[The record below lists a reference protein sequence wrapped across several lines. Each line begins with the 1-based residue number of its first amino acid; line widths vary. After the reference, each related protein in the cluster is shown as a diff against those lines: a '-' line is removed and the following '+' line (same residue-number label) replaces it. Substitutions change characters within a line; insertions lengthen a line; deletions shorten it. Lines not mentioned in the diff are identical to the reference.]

1 MKTSRLLSPGESSP
15 AENFNNLT
23 ISAFAES
30 RRLAQPFYQTMR
42 TLLPPLPESM
52 SHAGSLRTWLS
63 FLFVTMALCL
73 SLSTAKA
80 TSVTWDG
87 DSGTNLFWATP
98 GNWDLGTVPT
108 SSDAVYFTATGA
120 AASGVTSSVTDN
132 YTIQSLNFTAYTT
145 GEAQHL
151 EIADGKTLTLA
162 SPSGSTILGVG
173 LYAAAATSSGIT
185 KAVFSG
191 DGTLTVNGSTTKNI
205 LVANTGAG
213 AYTAEAVLDL
223 SGLANFNA
231 TVGTFAIGTG
241 TGLNST
247 SSFIRGRTLLAQNST
262 ITATSIVVGSGG
274 SNSNYNQGYLEL
286 GQSTVLNVDALSVG
300 LQKSN
305 GYMYFQEGTYGASL
319 QLRGRSGGSTRATIN
334 VGQYGSS
341 GSPQVYGEIDWRGGN
356 VDAMVSDLNVGYG
369 SSTGGGNTYGYFKY
383 SSGTIDATTVS
394 VALQSGAV
402 AAPTTTPLPSPTAAL
417 YGVAKVGGDAQMT
430 VGTLKI
436 GTNSTTATSYK
447 NVNALF
453 WMDGGSVTVDTALT
467 IAYTPD
473 GSLGTSTGELRLTGG
488 SLTVNAANGIQAGA
502 LTTNTQSNSILTVDG
517 GHLNMTGK
525 AIGSATS
532 KIKTLNFYSG
542 ELKNIGEING
552 GDALVKTTGG
562 VLLMSGTNTYTGG
575 TTINGGLVSFVS
587 DAALPDTGTVTVNS
601 GGAVAFG
608 YSNNV
613 QAILNSGIVSHASTG
628 SIALTSSQ
636 SGQNID
642 FSQATGANMAAY
654 LGAYG
659 NVTYTGTYTPYTA
672 GVYRLGG
679 GTGTLTYGANISGS
693 DSVIIGGS
701 TGTVILSG
709 NNTYTG
715 GTTINVGTLKL
726 TNIDD
731 IGASNNALTF
741 NGGTLAWGSGVS
753 SDISSGRTVTFN
765 SGGATF
771 DTAGNNVTFASAVGN
786 GGSGGLT
793 KTGNGT
799 LTLQAL
805 NTYTGAT
812 TVNGGTLKL
821 DLATNNT
828 GVINSSS
835 ALVLGGGILNVQGKS
850 SGTSSQTLG
859 NVTLSAASASKIV
872 LNPSTGSGTTL
883 TLGNT
888 WTRNAGSTLHIDL
901 SAGGIVSSQPIAS
914 VSSQGEQSNLLGYT
928 TIQDGSGIGFGIVVN
943 NALVRYTAAKIISA
957 SGDNLGGNYN
967 MMFVGNGSTITLGSS
982 AASVGTMQFNT
993 SANSGTLDLNGKSI
1007 SVTRQAIL
1015 MTGSHDYTITNG
1027 ILGAPST
1034 ELIVQQY
1041 GAGILDIASAV
1052 ASYPGVRESGG
1063 TNVTVSTGSLT
1074 KAGTGTLR
1082 LSGDSTY
1089 TGATTVTGGTLLL
1102 DGSITSNVTVNQGA
1116 TLGGIGTTS
1125 ESIIASAGSF
1135 LAPGTTS
1142 SAKGTLTADNLTW
1155 NGGATFQFNLSTTDN
1170 TSDRI
1175 DLTGV
1180 FVMGLDGAYTF
1191 DFLGGGYDG
1200 GVYTLLNFNGHTF
1213 TSASQFSYTNLGAGL
1228 NGEFSISNDSLV
1240 FTVIPEPQTW
1250 ALLIGGSLV
1259 AFMARRRFRRLA

>member
-1 MKTSRLLSPGESSP
+1 MKTTRLLSPGESSP

-23 ISAFAES
+23 FSAFAAS
-30 RRLAQPFYQTMR
+30 RRLAQPFHQTMR

-52 SHAGSLRTWLS
+52 SSHAGSLRTWLS
-63 FLFVTMALCL
+63 FLFAMMALCL
-73 SLSTAKA
+73 SLSPAKA
-80 TSVTWDG
+80 TSITWDG

-132 YTIQSLNFTAYTT
+132 YTIQSLTFSALTT
-145 GEAQHL
+145 GTSQHI
-151 EIADGKTLTLA
+151 EIDSGKTLTVSNL
-162 SPSGSTILGVG
+162 SGSGTVLGVG
-173 LYAAAATSSGIT
+173 LYTSGGSATTGTSAI
-185 KAVFSG
+185 FSG
-191 DGTLTVNGSTTKNI
+191 EGTLSVTGGSSRTITVSN
-205 LVANTGAG
+205 AG
-213 AYTAEAVLDL
+213 NSNALLDM
-223 SGLANFNA
+223 SDLANFNA
-231 TVGTFAIGTG
+231 SVGTISIAGGIG
-241 TGLNST
+241 NFSNQYARM
-247 SSFIRGRTLLAQNST
+247 ILAKNST
-262 ITATSIVVGSGG
+262 ITATKIDVAVGG
-274 SNSNYNQGYLEL
+274 SNANYNVGHFDL
-286 GQSTVLNVDALSVG
+286 GETTVLNVGTLTVG
-300 LQKSN
+300 GAKSN
-305 GYMYFQEGTYGASL
+305 GYMSFQEGIYGGSL
-319 QLRGRSGGSTRATIN
+319 QVRGSTGGTSRAIIN
-334 VGQYGSS
+334 VGQYGTS
-341 GSPQVYGEIDWRGGN
+341 GSPQVYGEIDWRAGN
-356 VDAMVSDLNVGYG
+356 VDALVSSLNVGYG
-369 SSTGGGNTYGYFKY
+369 SSTGSGTTYGYFKY
-383 SSGTIDATTVS
+383 SSGTIDATTV
-394 VALQSGAV
+394 ALAVQGPSPV
-402 AAPTTTPLPSPTAAL
+402 AAWASPTPTL
-417 YGVAKVGGDAQMT
+417 YGVSKIGGDAQMT

-436 GTNSTTATSYK
+436 GESASAANYK
-447 NVNALF
+447 YINALF
-453 WMDGGSVTVDTALT
+453 LIDGGDVTVNTALT
-467 IAYTPD
+467 LASTPD
-473 GSLGTSTGELRLTGG
+473 SSVASVTGELRLTLGG
-488 SLTVNAANGIQAGA
+488 TLTVNASGGITAGG
-502 LTTNTQSNSILTVDG
+502 LTTNTQSVSILTVDG
-517 GHLNMTGK
+517 GVLNMTGK

-552 GDALVKTTGG
+552 GDALIKTTDG
-562 VLLMSGTNTYTGG
+562 VLLMSGTNAYTGG
-575 TTINGGLVSFVS
+575 TTINGGLVSFDS
-587 DAALPDTGTVTVNS
+587 DAALPDSGTVTVNS
-601 GGAVAFG
+601 GAVAFG
-608 YSNNV
+608 YSSNV

-628 SIALTSSQ
+628 SMALTSSQ

-659 NVTYTGTYTPYTA
+659 NVTYTGTYIPYDA

-693 DSVIIGGS
+693 DSVIIGGG

-709 NNTYTG
+709 NNSYNG

-812 TVNGGTLKL
+812 TVNGGTLRL
-821 DLATNNT
+821 DLSTNNT

-835 ALVLGGGILNVQGKS
+835 ALVLGGGTLNVQGKS
-850 SGTSSQTLG
+850 SGTSTQTLG
-859 NVTLSAASASKIV
+859 NVTLSTASASKIV

-888 WTRNAGSTLHIDL
+888 WARNAGSTLHIDL
-901 SAGGIVSSQPIAS
+901 SAGGTVSSQPIAS
-914 VSSQGEQSNLLGYT
+914 VSSQTSQSNILGYT
-928 TIQDGSGIGFGIVVN
+928 TVQDGSGIGFGIVVN
-943 NALVRYTAAKIISA
+943 NAIVRYTEGA
-957 SGDNLGGNYN
+957 SLINGSNLGTNYN
-967 MMFVGNGSTITLGSS
+967 MRATGNGSTVTVGSD
-982 AASVGTMQFNT
+982 AVTMGSLQINT
-993 SANSGTLDLNGKSI
+993 DSNNGTLDLNGKSI

-1015 MTGSHDYTITNG
+1015 MTGSHDYTIQNG
-1027 ILGAPST
+1027 ILGAPNT

-1041 GAGILDIASAV
+1041 GTGILDIASAV
-1052 ASYPGVRESGG
+1052 VSYADVRSSLS
-1063 TNVTVSTGSLT
+1063 VTISTGSLT

-1082 LSGDSTY
+1082 LSGDSSY

-1102 DGSITSNVTVNQGA
+1102 DGSITSNVTVNSGA
-1116 TLGGIGTTS
+1116 TLGGIGVTS

-1155 NGGATFQFNLSTTDN
+1155 NGGATFQFNLSATDN

-1213 TSASQFSYTNLGAGL
+1213 TDASQFSYTNLGAGL

-1240 FTVIPEPQTW
+1240 FTVIPEPRTW